1 MEVVNLENLEI
12 QGKEGVFFVPKV
24 YFDASAGKCLMEGE
38 SFLENTWEFYEQLL
52 NWLRSYTETKRP
64 IIFDF
69 KMSYFNTS
77 SSKGILEM
85 LLLLKEYQDQG
96 NDVQVNWYYQEKDV
110 DILEEAQ
117 DFIEDTQLDM
127 KLIAC

>member
-12 QGKEGVFFVPKV
+12 QGEEGVFFIPKV
-24 YFDASAGKCLMEGE
+24 YFNANSGKCLMEGE
-38 SFLENTWEFYEQLL
+38 AFLENTWEFYEQLL

-69 KMSYFNTS
+69 RMSYFNTS

-127 KLIAC
+127 KLIAY